1 MTTSTWS
8 NDRITSLRRLPPA
21 ALIALVLATAACT
34 SPHGTTSTT
43 APSPPEPAALPDALT
58 GHRWLAEDIGSGGV
72 IDSAQTTL
80 AFSSDGRA
88 EGSGGCNQ
96 FSGPVSVDGDAMTF
110 GHIASTRKACV
121 PALLDQEQKFLIAL
135 AGTRSYTLDG
145 STLTLLD
152 ASGRPVA
159 RLMRM

>member
-1 MTTSTWS
+1 MTTSMCG
-8 NDRITSLRRLPPA
+8 RRRCRALRRLLPG
-21 ALIALVLATAACT
+21 ALAMLLVASACT
-34 SPHGTTSTT
+34 ADHGRRSSSA
-43 APSPPEPAALPDALT
+43 APPPEPAGLPDALT
-58 GHRWLAEDIGSGGV
+58 EHRWLAEDIGGGGV
-72 IDSAQTTL
+72 IDNAQTTL
-80 AFSSDGRA
+80 AFSSEGRA

-96 FSGPVSVDGDAMTF
+96 FSGPVSVDGEAMTF

-135 AGTRSYTLDG
+135 AGTRSYSLDG